1 MKRSLRK
8 RLLAIP
14 EDSFEDTFREFLDVC
29 PTDNLTKSEPIR
41 QFSSPPPPESTPRSR
56 LRDTKPK
63 PGSRRIFTEMEKQII
78 FSRVEQT
85 EQLDEEERQNRLSL
99 VRQRNK
105 DEYIEAV
112 KKRSSLLAEKVLET
126 KLESVIDSEKRR
138 NDILFR
144 SQNVLLLRRLRSF
157 IERSELWYTIVVSH
171 MFLTNIIQVQ
181 KEQQA
186 LEKLSF
192 LFRPLVHRYISLKRI
207 AVEQEEFI
215 RHLPN
220 IPYPTPEV
228 IQCMEGQFFRGWA
241 PFLLESLTSKAQL
254 KVVKQG
260 KFLLHAGNVDRTMYM
275 VTYGTV
281 SILLRKRGDTCKR
294 RTKENSLNLLSMDA
308 PCYVGEFGLVCKERR
323 TASVYCETD
332 IVAWG
337 ISPTHYSQVAKYLDM
352 DLGQKQKAVA
362 DERRKQNLRNLFP
375 LRMDILIK
383 NPYFKFFSE
392 NSLQRIIMSANPL
405 VLHDGESLFERGEL
419 KSSAYIIQDGSV
431 LEIDESGSSVPIA
444 MGDLLGI
451 FECVCGVN
459 EKKKTSVVCVGDC
472 DIWEL
477 TRDLLVDVG
486 LTEPYAFIECRK
498 VAKEARAKLIN
509 KENTAPEFFRSDA
522 YLSFCFLPVHL
533 LKIYRASTPV
543 VFINGEI
550 IIQLGTPVTGFLTL
564 LEGTVD
570 VTYFYKSSRE
580 TFRMS
585 TKDILG
591 ELKEGSGEE
600 AKSADKVKKKK
611 GDSVWARGIHGH
623 TLVFGVYEYATS
635 LAEYACTI
643 KSHGITEALFS
654 DIRHVK
660 LYTPPE
666 LQRIMKENSTGQQ
679 LVKRA
684 YQEQKLSLLTS
695 SKSSFAHLYKELK
708 SKTEK

>member
-1 MKRSLRK
+1 MKPSLRK

-14 EDSFEDTFREFLDVC
+14 EDSFEDTFREFLDFC
-29 PTDNLTKSEPIR
+29 PTDHITNSEPIR

-63 PGSRRIFTEMEKQII
+63 PGSRRIFTDMEKQII
-78 FSRVEQT
+78 FSRVQQT
-85 EQLDEEERQNRLSL
+85 EALDEEERQIRLSR
-99 VRQRNK
+99 VRERNQ
-105 DEYIEAV
+105 DNYIESV
-112 KKRSSLLAEKVLET
+112 KNRSSLLAEKVLET
-126 KLESVIDSEKRR
+126 KLENIIDTEKKR

-144 SQNVLLLRRLRSF
+144 SQNVLLLRRLRTF

-171 MFLTNIIQVQ
+171 MFLTIIIQAQ

-192 LFRPLVHRYISLKRI
+192 LFQPLVHKYISLKRI
-207 AVEQEEFI
+207 AAEQEVFV
-215 RHLPN
+215 RQLPS

-228 IQCMEGQFFRGWA
+228 IQNMSGQFFNGWD
-241 PFLLESLTSKAQL
+241 PSLLKDLTSKAQL

-260 KFLLHAGNVDRTMYM
+260 RFLLHAGNVDRTMYM

-281 SILLRKRGDTCKR
+281 SILLRRQGETCKR
-294 RTKENSLNLLSMDA
+294 RTRENSIILLSMDA

-337 ISPTHYSQVAKYLDM
+337 ISPSHYSQVAKYLDV
-352 DLGQKQKAVA
+352 DLGQKQRAVA

-375 LRMDILIK
+375 LRMDSLLK
-383 NPYFKFFSE
+383 NPYFKCFSE
-392 NSLQRIIMSANPL
+392 DSLQKIIEHANPL
-405 VLHDGESLFERGEL
+405 VLHHEEKLFESGDL
-419 KSSAYIIQDGSV
+419 KSSAYIVQDGTV
-431 LEIDESGSSVPIA
+431 IEIDENGTNIPISI
-444 MGDLLGI
+444 GEPIGI

-459 EKKKTSVVCVGDC
+459 EKKKTSIVCIGDC
-472 DIWEL
+472 DLWEL
-477 TRDLLVDVG
+477 TRDLLIDVG
-486 LTEPYAFIECRK
+486 LTEPNAFINCRK
-498 VAKEARAKLIN
+498 VAKEERAKKI
-509 KENTAPEFFRSDA
+509 KKGITPPVFFRSDA
-522 YLSFCFLPVHL
+522 YLSFCFLPAHL
-533 LKIYRASTPV
+533 SKIYRSSTPL

-564 LEGTVD
+564 LDGTID
-570 VTYFYKSSRE
+570 VTYFHRSSRK

-591 ELKEGSGEE
+591 ECGEGEE
-600 AKSADKVKKKK
+600 TKNDDKPKKKK
-611 GDSVWARGIHGH
+611 GEYIWSRGIHGH

-635 LAEYACTI
+635 LPEYVCTV
-643 KSHGITEALFS
+643 KSYGITEALFC

-660 LYTPPE
+660 LNTPPE
-666 LQRIMKENSTGQQ
+666 LQRIIKENNAGQE
-679 LVKRA
+679 VVNRA
-684 YQEQKLSLLTS
+684 YQQQNLSLLTS
-695 SKSSFAHLYKELK
+695 SKSSFAQLYKEMK